1 MDLTT
6 CAASGRH
13 SESFWRPG
21 RWLGPN
27 GARYFNIETVARVLG
42 LTVEETEAKARK
54 WLGPDALKPRD
65 DISLVN

>member
-1 MDLTT
+1 
-6 CAASGRH
+6 
-13 SESFWRPG
+13 
-21 RWLGPN
+21 
-27 GARYFNIETVARVLG
+27 VARVLG